1 MGLQDDKLR
10 EMLRKKLDKKK
21 YKFITDITYLINT
34 TDRRELE
41 ELADKIF
48 K

>member
-21 YKFITDITYLINT
+21 YKFITDITYFINT
-34 TDRRELE
+34 TDKRELE